1 MFDCKFCGYFYFP
14 EKKFREGTA
23 IKKLTSHSV
32 PDEILKFSLREIQKI
47 KNGEI
52 IFVAQDGYLM
62 QVEVNQKIRVADW
75 EEKNSGID
83 EEIFSALAKKILSEF
98 EKLSYGRLVVK
109 IQKGRVTQIE
119 RTVQSRFTGLDGE
132 GI

>member
-1 MFDCKFCGYFYFP
+1 MFLFSDKN
-14 EKKFREGTA
+14 FREGTT
-23 IKKLTSHSV
+23 IKKLNLHSV

-75 EEKNSGID
+75 EEKNSGVD